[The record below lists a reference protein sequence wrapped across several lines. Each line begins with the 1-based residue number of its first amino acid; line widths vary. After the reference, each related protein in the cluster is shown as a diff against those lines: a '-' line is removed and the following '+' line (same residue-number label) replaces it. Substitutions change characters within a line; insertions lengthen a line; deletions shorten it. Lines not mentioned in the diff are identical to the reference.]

1 MNINN
6 FKKNKMAI
14 PKPIEKITHNLSV
27 DAILKCLW
35 AIRDNDEFYFNSYG
49 KEMIKNC
56 INQRVKK
63 IQKFKK

>member
-14 PKPIEKITHNLSV
+14 QKPIEKITHDLSV
-27 DAILKCLW
+27 DVILKCLW
-35 AIRDNDEFYFNSYG
+35 AIRDNDEFYFKSYG

>member
-14 PKPIEKITHNLSV
+14 QKPIEKITHDLSV
-27 DAILKCLW
+27 DVILKCLW
-35 AIRDNDEFYFNSYG
+35 AIRDNDEFYFKSYG

-56 INQRVKK
+56 ISQRVKK